1 MYHLYIVF
9 GADENCKRFRNECIS
24 DDIIKDIKM
33 YEEDGVSVHDIKRC
47 EQIKMNEYN
56 RIVNY
61 KLMQVNCKF

>member
-33 YEEDGVSVHDIKRC
+33 YEVTNS
-47 EQIKMNEYN
+47 
-56 RIVNY
+56 Y
-61 KLMQVNCKF
+61 K